1 MLIHVK
7 PYREPIVYPF
17 AAIQL
22 WIATTREGLG
32 AALKGIGRAVA
43 RAFAPR
49 SVLIY
54 AVGLLIFGVTPYF
67 LIFTRMPVSNWWV
80 EVGLLAARLALA
92 LIFVLFGWVMQLALK
107 DVGIDRLAIPIRQ
120 LVAMVVVAAIIGV
133 LAAIW
138 PARRAAR
145 INVLDAIAYE

>member
-1 MLIHVK
+1 MTANDQAEFKQETLRQVDAVFA
-7 PYREPIVYPF
+7 IVYVLLALSILISMF
-17 AAIQL
+17 GIINTLGLSIYERIRELGLLRAIGMSRKQVRRMVRVEAVI
-22 WIATTREGLG
+22 IAVLG
-32 AALKGIGRAVA
+32 ALLGIVIG
-43 RAFAPR
+43 
-49 SVLIY
+49 
-54 AVGLLIFGVTPYF
+54 
-67 LIFTRMPVSNWWV
+67 
-80 EVGLLAARLALA
+80 
-92 LIFVLFGWVMQLALK
+92 VLFGWVMQLALK